1 MAYQVQYGQGFHV
14 QRTIRNKKKRNT
26 KKWIIAAVVAS
37 GIISMCIPQIRRQ
50 ILPGDGAITKQ
61 AAEELVAQI
70 QRGESVVDA
79 FTDFCEFIIQNG

>member
-1 MAYQVQYGQGFHV
+1 MAYQVQYGQGFCV
-14 QRTIRNKKKRNT
+14 RRTMRNKKRGNT
-26 KKWIIAAVVAS
+26 KKWIITAIVAV

-50 ILPGDGAITKQ
+50 ILPGDEAVTKH
-61 AAEELVAQI
+61 AADQLVAQI